1 MSSRPQ
7 GSAQTSDVA
16 DASAV
21 RAEDAFDVDRLCTWL
36 GDRDLVVSTRP
47 EVRQFSGG
55 ASNLTYLLRFPDRDL
70 ILRRPPGGHKSAGA
84 HDMSREYRIQHA
96 LRPVFEYVPTTV
108 GLCEDVEVIGTPF
121 YVMERVDGHIP
132 RQEFPP
138 EMVLSAD
145 EVTTLCTRSLDVLV
159 DLHQLDPAAAELD
172 WLSRGAGYIHRQL
185 RGWSK
190 RYRQAVTPDV
200 GDFEAVMIW
209 LDENEP
215 PDERSCLI
223 HNDFRFDNLVFG
235 REHPYSPVGLLDWE
249 LATIG
254 HPLMDLGGALAY
266 WIEPDDEPELH
277 HFRRQPTQV
286 AGMLSRRQVVDYY
299 CNRTNIGLSDRE
311 WAFYEV
317 FGLFRTAAI
326 CQQIYYRYF
335 HGQTTNPAFAD
346 FGRLTLLMERRSL
359 ELIGRHR

>member
-36 GDRDLVVSTRP
+36 GDRDLVVSARP

-159 DLHQLDPAAAELD
+159 DLHQLDPAAAELG
-172 WLSRGAGYIHRQL
+172 WLSRGEGYIHRQL

-235 REHPYSPVGLLDWE
+235 REHPHAPVGLLDWE

-266 WIEPDDEPELH
+266 WIEADDEPDLH
-277 HFRRQPTQV
+277 QFRRQPTQV

-311 WAFYEV
+311 WAFYEI

-326 CQQIYYRYF
+326 CQQIYYRYY

>member
-172 WLSRGAGYIHRQL
+172 WLSRGEGYIHRQL

-346 FGRLTLLMERRSL
+346 FGHLTLLMERRSL

>member
-7 GSAQTSDVA
+7 ISAQTSDVA

>member
-159 DLHQLDPAAAELD
+159 DLHQLDPAAAELG
-172 WLSRGAGYIHRQL
+172 WLSRGEGYIHRQL